1 MLQPHPKSPGLEA
14 GVSENMIRGL
24 VHAFY
29 ANVRKDDALGPVFDA
44 HVQNWDEHLDKMCA
58 FWSSVTLLTGSYKG
72 RPMDVH
78 AQLPE
83 ISNELFERWL
93 QLFRRAAREHCPPAA
108 AHLFADRAERI
119 AQSLKLGIAIRRR
132 GDVGVTAS

>member
-14 GVSENMIRGL
+14 GVTENMIRGL

-83 ISNELFERWL
+83 ISDELFSDGCSYSAARRENIARPR
-93 QLFRRAAREHCPPAA
+93 RRACSPIGR
-108 AHLFADRAERI
+108 
-119 AQSLKLGIAIRRR
+119 S
-132 GDVGVTAS
+132 ASRNH

>member
-83 ISNELFERWL
+83 ISDELFD
-93 QLFRRAAREHCPPAA
+93 AMAA
-108 AHLFADRAERI
+108 AVPPRGAGTLPARGGAPVHRSGGAHR
-119 AQSLKLGIAIRRR
+119 GITETGHCDPAP
-132 GDVGVTAS
+132 GDVGVTAN

>member
-1 MLQPHPKSPGLEA
+1 MLRPHPKSPGLET
-14 GVSENMIRGL
+14 GVTENMIRGL

-44 HVQNWDEHLDKMCA
+44 HVQNWDKHLDKMCA

-78 AQLPE
+78 AQFPE
-83 ISNELFERWL
+83 ISNELFKRCL
-93 QLFRRAAREHCPPAA
+93 QLFRRAAGEHCPPEAA
-108 AHLFADRAERI
+108 RLFIDRAERI
-119 AQSLKLGIAIRRR
+119 AESLKLGIAIRRC
-132 GDVGVTAS
+132 GDVGITAN

>member
-14 GVSENMIRGL
+14 GVTEIMIRGL

-29 ANVRKDDALGPVFDA
+29 AKVRKDDALGPVFDA

-58 FWSSVTLLTGSYKG
+58 FWSSVTLLTGRYKG

-83 ISNELFERWL
+83 ISDELFTRWL
-93 QLFRRAAREHCPPAA
+93 LLFRRTAREHCPPAA
-108 AHLFADRAERI
+108 AHLFTDRAERI
-119 AQSLKLGIAIRRR
+119 ADSLKLGIAIRRR
-132 GDVGVTAS
+132 GDVGVTAN

>member
-1 MLQPHPKSPGLEA
+1 MLQPHPKSPGLET
-14 GVSENMIRGL
+14 GVTENMIRGL

-58 FWSSVTLLTGSYKG
+58 FWSSVTLLTGRYKG
-72 RPMDVH
+72 QPMDVH

-83 ISNELFERWL
+83 ISDELFTRWL
-93 QLFRRAAREHCPPAA
+93 LLFRRVAREHCPPEAA
-108 AHLFADRAERI
+108 RLFTDRAERI
-119 AQSLKLGIAIRRR
+119 ADSLKLGIAIRRR
-132 GDVGVTAS
+132 GDVAVTAN